1 VDLNAPNLCR
11 NITADAGHSPPSA
24 QLAFAMS
31 SALPFREVSD
41 ADAILNF
48 IFDKNKSF
56 IGAAPSVE
64 SARPAA
70 PAAPPSASDPEW
82 QDHLRGTETETA
94 AITAAEGGDF
104 RSAQTLLDKLCAD
117 MPERA
122 SAFNNRAQLRRLQKD
137 AAGSMTDLDTAIA
150 CGERWLKAHPEDA
163 GSGCAVARTKLRAFH
178 RQVLQQAYTQRAIC
192 HRCGVRACRERG
204 VSGGSRALC
213 TIAVAPRERPMQSR
227 FGKARQR

>member
-1 VDLNAPNLCR
+1 
-11 NITADAGHSPPSA
+11 
-24 QLAFAMS
+24 MS

-56 IGAAPSVE
+56 IGAAPGVE
-64 SARPAA
+64 GARPAA
-70 PAAPPSASDPEW
+70 PGATPSASDPEW
-82 QDHLRGTETETA
+82 QDHLRGTEVETA
-94 AITAAEGGDF
+94 AITAAEGGDL
-104 RSAQTLLDKLCAD
+104 RSAQTLLDRLCAD

-150 CGERWLKAHPEDA
+150 CGERWLTVHPEEA
-163 GSGCAVARTKLRAFH
+163 GSGCAVARAKLRAFH

-192 HRCGVRACRERG
+192 HRCGVRACRER
-204 VSGGSRALC
+204 VSRVEAGRLAKKRSPRPSGPGRVARAAFLAATGGHKGLL
-213 TIAVAPRERPMQSR
+213 VA
-227 FGKARQR
+227 ACW